1 MWTNLMPYLYASDNR
16 KQIFQTLT
24 EYPNRTWSCPS
35 VEEATKLPHAT
46 TFRTL
51 KELVGLGV
59 LKTSRLSRKTLT
71 FELAKGPLVQ
81 TTKNMLQAENE
92 ALITMAKE
100 FAGEIASKNVVS
112 CAVYGSVAE
121 GRATAQSDIDVLVL
135 VKQRNKAAE
144 REMFDAAANLS
155 VDFNK
160 AISPMIMTQKEFNAA
175 LSKKEPFVCNIV
187 EKNVVVYGKKPS

>member
-1 MWTNLMPYLYASDNR
+1 MPYLYTSDNR

-24 EYPNRTWSCPS
+24 DYPDRTWSCPS

-59 LKTSRLSRKTLT
+59 LKTSRLSRKTLI

-100 FAGEIASKNVVS
+100 FAGEIASKKVIS
-112 CAVYGSVAE
+112 CVVYGSVAE

-135 VKQRNKAAE
+135 VKQKDKTAE
-144 REMFDAAANLS
+144 REMFDAAARLS
-155 VDFNK
+155 TDFNK
-160 AISPMIMTQKEFNAA
+160 TISPLIMTEKEFKSA
-175 LSKKEPFVCNIV
+175 LSKNEPLALNII
-187 EKNVVVYGKKPS
+187 EKNVVIYGKKPS